1 MDKNLLTPKHRWAE
15 DGVSGYPLTHPI
27 VGQSNFFNDFKVWIP
42 IVDQSQEKFAHVFA
56 IVAQWGVGKSR
67 LGYELIS
74 QINSNSPGWYVRN
87 EVGVLE
93 KGELFQESDRDK
105 YLGLYIR
112 YSQLYKDYQNV
123 DNWFGYGF
131 YQVLLPLARGVF
143 DNSIQGQVAEEAYN
157 RLVVQ
162 GFDKTQLAEIL
173 QLSQNHSD
181 EHLYEAPDLLTEICT
196 NAHNYLKEFG
206 IEYVLIVLDELETV
220 AETATFGLETEEIKY
235 LDGRAIKLLGKAIK
249 EEDPRR
255 KLPWL
260 RYVALCSPAIGDE
273 LREIRSIDRRLPI
286 VDLAQ
291 NPFADVSDF
300 VKILEQQQKIEK
312 SYPTGV
318 VEAAYAMSGGNF
330 GWFNVVMTYVD
341 RVLNTWKAPN
351 PPSIGELFT
360 EVVKVSS
367 RVRDYVLD
375 YNAINE
381 LRLSDRTHIEAAREL
396 LYGQLPV
403 PLAKW
408 QPDQLQTLLSGQNEY
423 NEPIA
428 LRYRRVEWDDLD
440 CSEALRQAKFRRP
453 QGDRWFLTGIDEP
466 LNLQQLL
473 DNLST
478 YAVHESGGVR
488 TSDGKRIVLIPLKQA
503 EFVQLVG
510 LLYPHPAAEDA
521 ARGLWKWLV
530 GADLNDTDAT
540 HVGPSI
546 AMLGRLNLRY
556 RKQGQNSLIFRDP
569 DQNTAHEKVM
579 EQRKNQPTDERAK
592 EILTGIMRL
601 LDRNWA
607 YDVSS
612 AGLADGLVAIATA
625 PGSRA
630 REKGGLVN
638 CDDLK
643 LHPDGRLILA
653 WVRNEDELEQLCNPG
668 VSQQFNTHG
677 RTPVLAFTS
686 SRSLVDK
693 FANPASPTLKDARS
707 YLLLYQL
714 SASEEFALHQVGLPT
729 VDCKGFRLDNSGFN
743 SAFSN
748 RLNTLLRPLTD
759 AIRQWRRDLDAMG
772 RIAWPLRPGG
782 PLKDTEKALL
792 FDAWRYLMLSK
803 PAPHSLSD
811 LDETSGLDVEEVV
824 DVLKKIDLR
833 PKPEGYTDDDRAMLF
848 SSLDDSADAVFPP
861 FLISILERLLQEG
874 SSWTL
879 NTAKREWFW
888 GYTWKTAKPKEIFE
902 DWMGLA
908 CDLQFAIETSAGT
921 SRDSASFSLR
931 TTSELRNLINEAD
944 NWLKNDYPKIVT
956 EKMAL
961 VFGEDKVFDYFAPR
975 GGAAK
980 VGSKTSN
987 AEGRLNQARD
997 YLSALETAEA
1007 NYTSSPNEDQ
1017 LLESAKQ
1024 RADLLNAVSYVYLDK
1039 DYKQLTNDENVRTL
1053 SFEDES
1059 VPLWKRVRRAEIFA
1073 EKTLRNKKR
1082 ICSRIDKLP
1091 DEMKKD
1097 VRDLNLNHF
1106 PVHLFTWCLEKIR
1119 DILNGALPEEG
1130 TPQGSTAR
1138 RQVTEPGTLGQYLR
1152 DLQVD
1157 NATTRLSQLARE
1169 VGIDL
1174 DSEAEADLEA
1184 IDGQIITG
1192 FRNLKQSYE
1201 RLYTQKATLN
1211 QRLQKL
1217 VAKLQNSP
1225 TDFPY
1230 PTDIPTLANFQK
1242 RIELLEDTLEGIKE
1256 DGVDN
1261 LQHDD
1266 ALNNPSKLGNFQPLM
1281 QATQGLLTEPT
1292 RELQQLLGYAATLE
1306 NAITGYL
1313 KSLLGKPDVISIE
1326 KGLNSLLQV
1335 QGKPLRK
1342 ELDLPELEIAGSL
1355 QAAIEKIEERRGK
1368 WVQEGDRL
1376 LASSGITFERWR
1388 RIVEALNAERDP
1400 QLEPEEAEKLV
1411 NGRLLV
1417 RTYRLGGT
1425 K

>member
-15 DGVSGYPLTHPI
+15 GGVSGYPLTHPI
-27 VGQSNFFNDFKVWIP
+27 VGQGDFFYRFKNFIP
-42 IVDQSQEKFAHVFA
+42 LVDQSQEKFAHVFA
-56 IVAQWGVGKSR
+56 LVAQWGVGKSR
-67 LGYELIS
+67 LAYELIS
-74 QINSNSPGWYVRN
+74 QINGKSPGWYVRAESGSLTPGN
-87 EVGVLE
+87 LFEEV
-93 KGELFQESDRDK
+93 DRDK
-105 YLGLYIR
+105 YLGFYIR
-112 YSQLYKDYQNV
+112 YSQIYKEYQNI

-131 YQVLLPLARGVF
+131 YQVLLPLARAEF
-143 DNSIQGQVAEEAYN
+143 DTSIQGQIAREAYERLLPLGFDEN
-157 RLVVQ
+157 RLA
-162 GFDKTQLAEIL
+162 TIL
-173 QLSQNHSD
+173 QLDQNHSD
-181 EHLYEAPDLLTEICT
+181 EALYEHPNLITNLCT
-196 NAHNYLKEFG
+196 AARDYLQQFG
-206 IEYVLIVLDELETV
+206 IEYFLIALDELETV
-220 AETATFGLETEEIKY
+220 AETATFGLESEDIKY

-273 LREIRSIDRRLPI
+273 LREIQSTARRFEL
-286 VDLAQ
+286 VELSR

-300 VKILEQQQKIEK
+300 VKTLEQEGKLNR

-330 GWFNVVMTYVD
+330 GWFNVIMAYVD
-341 RVLNTWKAPN
+341 QVLNTWKNPN
-351 PPSIGELFT
+351 PPSLGELFS
-360 EVVKVSS
+360 EVVKVSG
-367 RVRDYVLD
+367 RIRDYVLD
-375 YNAINE
+375 HNAINE
-381 LRLSDRTHIEAAREL
+381 LRLSDRAHIEAAREL

-403 PLAKW
+403 PLTKW

-440 CSEALRQAKFRRP
+440 CSEALRQAKFRR
-453 QGDRWFLTGIDEP
+453 DRDKWFLTGVDDP
-466 LNLQQLL
+466 FNLQQLL

-478 YAVHESGGVR
+478 YAVHENGGVR
-488 TSDGKRIVLIPLKQA
+488 TSDGKRVLLIPLKQA

-521 ARGLWKWLV
+521 ARELWKKLV
-530 GADLNDTDAT
+530 GPDLNNTDAT

-556 RKQGQNSLIFRDP
+556 RKQGQNSLIFRNP
-569 DQNTAHEKVM
+569 DQNTAHEKAM
-579 EQRKNQPTDERAK
+579 EQRKNQPADERAK

-607 YDVSS
+607 YDASS
-612 AGLADGLVAIATA
+612 AGLADGLVAISTA
-625 PGSRA
+625 SGSRA

-653 WVRNEDELEQLCNPG
+653 WVRNEDELERLCNPG

-686 SRSLVDK
+686 SHSLVDK

-792 FDAWRYLMLSK
+792 FNAWRYLILSK
-803 PAPHSLSD
+803 AAPHSLSD
-811 LDETSGLDVEEVV
+811 LDETSGLDVEDVV
-824 DVLKKIDLR
+824 DVLKKLDLR
-833 PKPEGYTDDDRAMLF
+833 PKPEGYTEDDRAMLF

-861 FLISILERLLQEG
+861 FLISILEHLLQS

-931 TTSELRNLINEAD
+931 TTSELRNLITEAD

-975 GGAAK
+975 GAAK

-997 YLSALETAEA
+997 YLSALETAGA
-1007 NYTSSPNEDQ
+1007 NHASSPNEDQ

-1024 RADLLNAVSYVYLDK
+1024 RADLLDAVSYVYLDK
-1039 DYKQLTNDENVRTL
+1039 DYKQITNDGNVRTL

-1082 ICSRIDKLP
+1082 ICARIDKLP
-1091 DEMKKD
+1091 EQMKKD

-1201 RLYTQKATLN
+1201 RLYSQKATLN

-1217 VAKLQNSP
+1217 VGKLQNTS

-1230 PTDIPTLANFQK
+1230 PTDIPTLAKFQN

-1261 LQHDD
+1261 LQRDD

-1281 QATQGLLTEPT
+1281 QSTQGLLTEPT

-1313 KSLLGKPDVISIE
+1313 KSLLGNPDVISIE

-1335 QGKPLRK
+1335 QGKPSRK
-1342 ELDLPELEIAGSL
+1342 ELDLPELEAAGSL

-1368 WVQEGDRL
+1368 WVQEGNRL

-1411 NGRLLV
+1411 NARLLV